1 MRNIALKLKYRG
13 SAYHGWQSQKNAV
26 AVQDV
31 LSQAIKK
38 LTGELPYPYLEGCG
52 RTDAGVHA
60 LSYVA
65 SFKTASS
72 IQTERIAPALNSLL
86 PDDIA
91 VFSAHEV
98 PEDFHARFSCEKKE
112 YVYKIYDTY
121 SRNPF
126 YCGLAYHHSY
136 RLDERKMAD
145 AAKYLEGEHDF
156 SAFRAAG
163 SRVKGSVRTMY
174 HCKVER
180 EGDLILMSFCA
191 NGFLYNMVRIL
202 AGTLVYISEGKI
214 SPDDLP
220 VILRDKNRQTAGVT
234 LPACGLYLNRV
245 WYGEDCVSDR

>member
-1 MRNIALKLKYRG
+1 LRNIALKLKYRG
-13 SAYHGWQSQKNAV
+13 SAYHGWQSQKNAIC
-26 AVQDV
+26 VQDV
-31 LSQAIKK
+31 LSQAIRK
-38 LTGELPYPYLEGCG
+38 LTGEPPYPYLEGCG

-65 SFKTASS
+65 SFKTNST
-72 IQTERIAPALNSLL
+72 IQTERLAPALNSLL

-98 PEDFHARFSCEKKE
+98 PEEFHARFSCLKKE
-112 YVYKIYDTY
+112 YVYKIYDSY

-126 YCGLAYHHSY
+126 FSELAYHHSY
-136 RLDERKMAD
+136 PLDEKKMAE
-145 AAKYLEGEHDF
+145 AAAYFIGEHDF

-163 SRVKGSVRTMY
+163 SKVKGSVRTMY
-174 HCKVER
+174 HSSVER
-180 EGDLILMSFCA
+180 EGDLLRMTFCA

-214 SPDDLP
+214 SVSDLP
-220 VILRDKNRQTAGVT
+220 GILEGKNRQSAGVT